1 MTIQSVLDVKDDNPP
16 PKGAPALFNRSIL
29 ILTPARALKFTATT
43 RERHY
48 IWLTALSFLAHSSQA
63 VPEVMMPHPVPTEEF
78 LSARPPIGA
87 RLQKSP
93 LRDSIR
99 VAKGRGPVSTRSG
112 PTTAQ
117 SSIHRGGDSRLGTG
131 ISSRTGISI
140 AALGPHVESSHTRVD
155 SAEAASPPV
164 IPRFQDRDRALVNA
178 GGHGR
183 KRSNTGS
190 RIPPPLSFR
199 GFSEIA
205 IPTMNAFTSSTT
217 TNTAPPST
225 YSSNPSSYGGGH
237 APQSSTA
244 GMSDRTATGSD
255 IYDPSY
261 QPTPAGSV
269 FGGNSISFSNGTRN
283 SGLYSNG
290 RDSFARSSDASSRPG
305 AVVNNFFEA
314 VGTVRMEAFI
324 SPMSTFLGGDPMMG
338 EDMVLSSISRGGTNR
353 RRTSKEHR
361 RRSRNRDSFYAKHK
375 APNIDYGELYG
386 GGSKTAGEEDFRSQ
400 RSGRSSRADDP
411 FRGF

>member
-1 MTIQSVLDVKDDNPP
+1 MTIQSVLDVKDDNAP
-16 PKGAPALFNRSIL
+16 PKGAVDVFNRSIL

-63 VPEVMMPHPVPTEEF
+63 IPEVMAPHPMPPQESLTT
-78 LSARPPIGA
+78 RPPNGA

-117 SSIHRGGDSRLGTG
+117 SSIRRGADSSIRTG
-131 ISSRTGISI
+131 ASSRATNDQSAREGASF
-140 AALGPHVESSHTRVD
+140 HTRMD
-155 SAEAASPPV
+155 SAIEEAASPPV
-164 IPRFQDRDRALVNA
+164 VPRFTDRALANA
-178 GGHGR
+178 GVGHGR

-199 GFSEIA
+199 GFSERA
-205 IPTMNAFTSSTT
+205 IPTLNAFNAPMS
-217 TNTAPPST
+217 NGPPST
-225 YSSNPSSYGGGH
+225 YSSNLSNYGGGH

-244 GMSDRTATGSD
+244 GMSDRTATESD
-255 IYDPSY
+255 IYNPSY
-261 QPTPAGSV
+261 QSTHQGSA
-269 FGGNSISFSNGTRN
+269 FGQNSISLSNGTRN
-283 SGLYSNG
+283 SIYG
-290 RDSFARSSDASSRPG
+290 RDSSQTRTSDASSRPG

-324 SPMSTFLGGDPMMG
+324 SPIAFSPDMGGEPLMGGD
-338 EDMVLSSISRGGTNR
+338 DMIMSSINRGGTNR
-353 RRTSKEHR
+353 RRNSREHSRR
-361 RRSRNRDSFYAKHK
+361 RRSRNRDSFYAKHR
-375 APNIDYGELYG
+375 APNIDYGDFY
-386 GGSKTAGEEDFRSQ
+386 GGSKTAGEEDYKSL
-400 RSGRSSRADDP
+400 RSGRSSRQDDP